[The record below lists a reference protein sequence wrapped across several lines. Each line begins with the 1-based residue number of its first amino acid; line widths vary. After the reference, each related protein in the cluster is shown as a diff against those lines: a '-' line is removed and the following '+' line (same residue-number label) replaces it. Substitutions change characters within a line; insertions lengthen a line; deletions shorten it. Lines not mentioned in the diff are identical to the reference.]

1 MQETGLL
8 YGLDFARDHFS
19 NMLNSLKRRTQQC
32 SIKASQ
38 LIVGSV
44 SGIKRRHELLRL
56 QQPEGTADGPCH
68 NSSVSWAYS

>member
-19 NMLNSLKRRTQQC
+19 NMLNSLERRTQQC

-38 LIVGSV
+38 LIAGGV
-44 SGIKRRHELLRL
+44 SGMKQRHELLRL
-56 QQPEGTADGPCH
+56 QQPEG
-68 NSSVSWAYS
+68 SSMP